1 MTSIDLY
8 NLGPVTWWES
18 QAYYHALAHLGREGL
33 LICYPLTP
41 YVCLGLHD
49 DLEQEIDEAY
59 CAEHNIPL
67 MRREAGG
74 GVVYLDSQQVFYQL
88 VLRRDNARLPLQR
101 SRYYKSF
108 LAPAISAYRTLGVP
122 AELKKPADIVA
133 EGRKCSGNAA
143 GDIGLGAVYIGN
155 ILIHFDYRTMSR
167 VLKMPFKDFQ
177 NFFYLSMCHNMTVL
191 QDWVD
196 KEVGYDQIANLLIDG
211 FRSRIDLLEECS
223 VDNEL
228 AEKAQELKNELTSR
242 EWLCLPGRR
251 SEKRRIKIAEEIY
264 LQETAIKNGT
274 PAAELIKHGVA
285 ERIFLPGDAGIY
297 QPLQQV

>member
-1 MTSIDLY
+1 M
-8 NLGPVTWWES
+8 
-18 QAYYHALAHLGREGL
+18 

-59 CAEHNIPL
+59 CAKHNIPL
-67 MRREAGG
+67 IRREAGG

-88 VLRRDNARLPLQR
+88 VLRRDNVRLPLQR

-108 LAPAISAYRTLGVP
+108 LAPAISAYRSMGVP
-122 AELKKPADIVA
+122 AELKKPADIAA

-143 GDIGLGAVYIGN
+143 GDIGLGAAYIGN

-177 NFFYLSMCHNMTVL
+177 KFFYLSMRQNMTVL
-191 QDWVD
+191 KDWVD
-196 KEVGYDQIANLLIDG
+196 KEVGYDQIAGLLIDG
-211 FRSRIDLLEECS
+211 FRSRMDSLMERS
-223 VDNEL
+223 VDDQL
-228 AEKAQELKNELTSR
+228 AEKAQEMKDELTSR

-251 SEKRRIKIAEEIY
+251 SEKRRVKIAEEIY
-264 LQETAIKNGT
+264 LQETVMKNGT

-285 ERIFLPGDAGIY
+285 ERIFLPGDADIY
-297 QPLQQV
+297 RFLQQV